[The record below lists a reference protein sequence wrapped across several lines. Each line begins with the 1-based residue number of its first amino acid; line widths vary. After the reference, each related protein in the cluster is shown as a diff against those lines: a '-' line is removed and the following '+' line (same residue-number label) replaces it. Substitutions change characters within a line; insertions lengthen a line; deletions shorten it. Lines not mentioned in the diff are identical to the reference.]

1 MSEISSAKDCR
12 IDLRVT
18 QEQKELLE
26 LAASLKGISLSAYT
40 LFHVL
45 PVAKQDIDAN
55 ERLVLSN
62 RDRDLF
68 MSVMENPPEL
78 KGKLDGFSVR
88 VPTINVSL
96 VDLKFI
102 AKRPTTVLF
111 DDYLR
116 RRYYHGVEKL
126 ARKEE
131 VIGRMARF
139 TVTPGPIPPDM
150 MTAAIGWFTDHR

>member
-26 LAASLKGISLSAYT
+26 RAASLKGISLSAYT
-40 LFHVL
+40 LFHIL

-55 ERLVLSN
+55 EKLVLSN

-78 KGKLDGFSVR
+78 KGKLKS
-88 VPTINVSL
+88 
-96 VDLKFI
+96 
-102 AKRPTTVLF
+102 
-111 DDYLR
+111 
-116 RRYYHGVEKL
+116 
-126 ARKEE
+126 
-131 VIGRMARF
+131 
-139 TVTPGPIPPDM
+139 
-150 MTAAIGWFTDHR
+150 AIHKYRQKYDK

>member
-1 MSEISSAKDCR
+1 MSETSSAKDCR

-26 LAASLKGISLSAYT
+26 RAASLKGISLSAYT

-62 RDRDLF
+62 LDRDLF

-78 KGKLDGFSVR
+78 KGKLKSAIHKYR
-88 VPTINVSL
+88 QKY
-96 VDLKFI
+96 DL
-102 AKRPTTVLF
+102 
-111 DDYLR
+111 
-116 RRYYHGVEKL
+116 
-126 ARKEE
+126 
-131 VIGRMARF
+131 
-139 TVTPGPIPPDM
+139 
-150 MTAAIGWFTDHR
+150 

>member
-1 MSEISSAKDCR
+1 MSETSSAKDCR

-26 LAASLKGISLSAYT
+26 RAASLKGISLSAYT

-62 RDRDLF
+62 FDRDLF

-78 KGKLDGFSVR
+78 KGKLKS
-88 VPTINVSL
+88 
-96 VDLKFI
+96 
-102 AKRPTTVLF
+102 
-111 DDYLR
+111 
-116 RRYYHGVEKL
+116 
-126 ARKEE
+126 
-131 VIGRMARF
+131 
-139 TVTPGPIPPDM
+139 
-150 MTAAIGWFTDHR
+150 AIHKYRQKYDK

>member
-26 LAASLKGISLSAYT
+26 RAASLKGISLSAYT
-40 LFHVL
+40 LFHIL

-62 RDRDLF
+62 IDRDLF

-78 KGKLDGFSVR
+78 KGKLKS
-88 VPTINVSL
+88 
-96 VDLKFI
+96 
-102 AKRPTTVLF
+102 
-111 DDYLR
+111 
-116 RRYYHGVEKL
+116 
-126 ARKEE
+126 
-131 VIGRMARF
+131 
-139 TVTPGPIPPDM
+139 
-150 MTAAIGWFTDHR
+150 AIHKYRQKYDK

>member
-1 MSEISSAKDCR
+1 MSETSSAKDCR

-26 LAASLKGISLSAYT
+26 RAASLKGISLSAYT

-62 RDRDLF
+62 LDRDLF

-78 KGKLDGFSVR
+78 KGKLKS
-88 VPTINVSL
+88 
-96 VDLKFI
+96 
-102 AKRPTTVLF
+102 
-111 DDYLR
+111 
-116 RRYYHGVEKL
+116 
-126 ARKEE
+126 
-131 VIGRMARF
+131 
-139 TVTPGPIPPDM
+139 
-150 MTAAIGWFTDHR
+150 AIHKYRQKYDK